1 MQLQVKGKNVEVS
14 ESIRDYAETKLRK
27 LERQLADP
35 TKVELE
41 LTVEKN
47 PSIAASHVAEATIWT
62 KGPTLRARESAPD
75 VRASIDL
82 LVDKLE
88 RQVTRYREKRQRARP
103 SHAPERARRAVWTSL
118 RSRREES
125 QLIVK
130 TKQFIVQPMS
140 AEEAVLQLELVGHD
154 FFVFRSAET
163 ERAERGLPAQRRQVR
178 ADRAAEPVSLSAAR
192 GAAARAAP
200 PRGGTRQRVAATRAT
215 RGRHV
220 PERAEPHPLRVA
232 GRASTARSGRASG
245 TQS

>member
-14 ESIRDYAETKLRK
+14 DAIRDYAETKLRK

-88 RQVTRYREKRQRARP
+88 RQVTRYREKRQRHGHHTRQNG
-103 SHAPERARRAVWTSL
+103 HADPAEGSPAMAAD
-118 RSRREES
+118 ES
-125 QLIVK
+125 PLIVK
-130 TKQFIVQPMS
+130 TKQFIVGPMS
-140 AEEAVLQLELVGHD
+140 PEEAILQLELVGHD

-163 ERAERGLPAQRRQVR
+163 DELNVVYRRNDGQYGLI
-178 ADRAAEPVSLSAAR
+178 EPQT
-192 GAAARAAP
+192 P
-200 PRGGTRQRVAATRAT
+200 
-215 RGRHV
+215 
-220 PERAEPHPLRVA
+220 
-232 GRASTARSGRASG
+232 
-245 TQS
+245 